1 MVVTNVITNMKT
13 RNTHMKYFLMALMG
27 TILMLS
33 PARAQDAQI
42 DIARYQQ
49 ALQNIS
55 TMKADFPQTAYDG
68 TQTTGT
74 FFLNRPGRL
83 RFEYDQLDDFIVA
96 DGTFIYYYD
105 SEMKQ
110 QSSTRISN
118 SLADFLLRDR
128 IRLDGDVT
136 VTETSRSNG
145 LTNLTLTMTEDP
157 GAGALTLSFVD
168 ANGKPVLK
176 KWTVMDSQGLK
187 TDVVLKNIKTGLKLP
202 KNLFY
207 YIDPQRYRPTF
218 N

>member
-1 MVVTNVITNMKT
+1 MK
-13 RNTHMKYFLMALMG
+13 HFLFALMG
-27 TILMLS
+27 LILVLS
-33 PARAQDAQI
+33 PARAQDSKI

-55 TMKADFPQTAYDG
+55 TMKADFTQTAYDG

-136 VTETSRSNG
+136 VTNTSRANG

-157 GAGALTLSFVD
+157 GAGSLTLSFVEVK
-168 ANGKPVLK
+168 GKPILK
-176 KWTVMDSQGLK
+176 KWTVMDSQGLN
-187 TDVVLKNIKTGLKLP
+187 TDVVLKNIRTGLKLN
-202 KNLFY
+202 KDLFY
-207 YIDPQRYRPTF
+207 YIDPQRYRPTY